1 MQGLF
6 LRSVGG
12 QCCGTPFRSPSGVVA
27 FDGGV
32 SRWVPL
38 VHQLFRQQEHAD
50 EDHGDAG
57 DPGHG
62 AGGCG
67 PRSQHHTG
75 AGAYAGVDHG
85 TAGYVDQPKR
95 HDLPRNGP
103 RTVGIR
109 ELWQQRQEQEE
120 ELRVQSADPC
130 ALQYLPDP

>member
-1 MQGLF
+1 M
-6 LRSVGG
+6 RDSVPESLGG
-12 QCCGTPFRSPSGVVA
+12 CGFRRRC
-27 FDGGV
+27 V
-32 SRWVPL
+32 SLGASSASAVPPAGT
-38 VHQLFRQQEHAD
+38 HAD